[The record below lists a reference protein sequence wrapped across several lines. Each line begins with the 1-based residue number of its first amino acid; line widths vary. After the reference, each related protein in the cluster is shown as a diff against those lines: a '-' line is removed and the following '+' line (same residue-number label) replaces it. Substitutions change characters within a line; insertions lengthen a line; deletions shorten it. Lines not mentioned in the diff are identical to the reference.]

1 MDSILI
7 TGGTGSFGQ
16 AFTRYLLE
24 NSLASRICIFSR
36 GEHTQAAMR
45 AAFNNDPRLRFFL
58 GDVRDL
64 PRLRRAMEG
73 VDTVVHAAALKR
85 IEVGVYNPDEMVKT
99 NVLGAMNVVEAA
111 HAAGVQNVVALST
124 DKAYMPISPYGQ
136 SKALAETIFLSA
148 NTLHTHGPKYSVVRY
163 GNVWCAQGSVIPKW
177 VELTKQHKVIEITSE
192 ECTRFFMTVEQAFLL
207 VHSLIHEPV
216 TDRVTIADNLPAY
229 RVGDLLVAFTSFMGQ
244 RGLAVAHT
252 YSGLPFWEKYH
263 ESMEEN
269 FCSVDARRM
278 TVDEIETELHKA
290 SLEGLI

>member
-1 MDSILI
+1 MESILI

-16 AFTRYLLE
+16 AFTRYLLD
-24 NSLASRICIFSR
+24 NSLASRICIYSR

-45 AAFNNDPRLRFFL
+45 AAFNDDPRLRFFL

-64 PRLRRAMEG
+64 SRLRRAMEG

-85 IEVGVYNPDEMVKT
+85 IEVGYYNPDEMVKT

-111 HAAGVQNVVALST
+111 HASGVENVVALST

-148 NTLHTHGPKYSVVRY
+148 NTLHAHGPKYSVVRY

-177 VELTKQHKVIEITSE
+177 VELTKQHKVINVTSE

-207 VHSLIHEPV
+207 VYGLILKPV
-216 TDRVTIADNLPAY
+216 TDRITIAEQLSAY
-229 RVGDLLVAFTSFMGQ
+229 RVGDLLTAFIQYMGKQ
-244 RGLAVAHT
+244 GYSVAHT
-252 YSGLPFWEKYH
+252 YSGLPHWEKYH
-263 ESMEEN
+263 ESMEEGI
-269 FCSVDARRM
+269 CSADAWRM
-278 TVDEIETELHKA
+278 TVDQLVAALHRA
-290 SLEGLI
+290 HEEGLI